1 MRCSTCLFWQLE
13 ADLAVQQCKAAIS
26 SLEHCKGLL
35 QAEVSRL
42 EECVNELKQDLNKQ
56 TALNKDCD
64 QHEQKKREW

>member
-1 MRCSTCLFWQLE
+1 M
-13 ADLAVQQCKAAIS
+13 AIQQCNAAIS

-42 EECVNELKQDLNKQ
+42 EECVNEVQEELKIQ

-64 QHEQKKREW
+64 EHEQKKREW